1 MSELG
6 ADPAKFVQHFVRHQQ
21 ELLGYVLPIVGS
33 LSDAQDV
40 LQEAALEIW
49 RCWDRYDPERPFVS
63 WAKGVLRNKALMF
76 LRTRK
81 RFVFLSDELAYSLFE
96 QMDRRHTDRE
106 QRARALD
113 LCLEQLRAQDRD
125 LLRHRYHEQGHSL
138 RTLAE
143 QQCRSANSLYK
154 SLGRIRRQL
163 RECIDRRLVA
173 GENA

>member
-1 MSELG
+1 MSDLG

-33 LSDAQDV
+33 LNDAQDV

-49 RCWDRYDPERPFVS
+49 RCWDRYDPERPFVP

-81 RFVFLSDELAYSLFE
+81 RFVFLSDDLAQSLFE
-96 QMDRRHTDRE
+96 QMDQRPTDHGK
-106 QRARALD
+106 RARALD
-113 LCLEQLRAQDRD
+113 QCLEQLRPQDRE
-125 LLRHRYHEQGHSL
+125 LLQHRYHEQGQSL
-138 RTLAE
+138 QTLAE
-143 QQCRSANSLYK
+143 QRSRSTNSLYK

-163 RECIDRRLVA
+163 RECIERRVVV